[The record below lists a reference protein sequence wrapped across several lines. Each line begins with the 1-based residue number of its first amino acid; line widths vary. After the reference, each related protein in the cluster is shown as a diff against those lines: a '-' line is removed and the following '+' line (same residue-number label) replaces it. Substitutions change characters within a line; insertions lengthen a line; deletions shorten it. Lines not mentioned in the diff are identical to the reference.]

1 MDFRVAAGIAEQ
13 MRRCHLILLF
23 LISASV
29 ALHAQ
34 KVNVDWDRTTD
45 FSPYKTYK
53 WEKIPTPRTP
63 SSEMENLIHQETEV
77 QLEAKGLKKVEGDG
91 PDLYVGYSITLGQ
104 PKQEAASTSSKT
116 ESAWQTG
123 GAWSGDLASDKA
135 ERKGTLRIEIADRR
149 KNLLVWRGTVMAE
162 VGDSV
167 NDARAKVSKGISK
180 AFAKFPPPPK

>member
-1 MDFRVAAGIAEQ
+1 MNFRAVAGVAEQ
-13 MRRCHLILLF
+13 MRRCDLILLF
-23 LISASV
+23 LISGTV

-34 KVNVDWDRTTD
+34 KVNVEWDRTTD

-53 WEKIPTPRTP
+53 WQKIPTPRTP
-63 SSEMENLIHQETEV
+63 SPEMENLIHQMTDV
-77 QLEAKGLKKVEGDG
+77 QLGAKGLKKVETDE

-104 PKQEAASTSSKT
+104 SKQGAVSRPSTT

-123 GAWSGDLASDKA
+123 GAWSGNIPSNKA

-149 KNLLVWRGTVMAE
+149 KNLLVWRGTVMAD

-167 NDARAKVSKGISK
+167 NDARAKVSLGLSK
-180 AFAKFPPPPK
+180 TFSKFPPPAK

>member
-1 MDFRVAAGIAEQ
+1 MDFRVAAGVAEQ
-13 MRRCHLILLF
+13 MRRCYLILLS
-23 LISASV
+23 LISATV

-34 KVNVDWDRTTD
+34 KVKVEWDRTTD
-45 FSPYKTYK
+45 FSPYKTFK

-63 SSEMENLIHQETEV
+63 SSEMENLIHQITDV
-77 QLEAKGLKKVEGDG
+77 QLEAKGLKKVATDE

-104 PKQEAASTSSKT
+104 PKQEAVSKPSTT

-123 GAWSGDLASDKA
+123 GAWSGNIASDKA

-167 NDARAKVSKGISK
+167 NDARSKVSQGISK
-180 AFAKFPPPPK
+180 VFAKFPPPPK

>member
-1 MDFRVAAGIAEQ
+1 MAAGVAETV
-13 MRRCHLILLF
+13 RRCYLILLF
-23 LISASV
+23 LISATF
-29 ALHAQ
+29 ALYAQ

-63 SSEMENLIHQETEV
+63 SPEMENLIHQLTDI
-77 QLEAKGLKKVEGDG
+77 QLGAKGLKRVETAE

-104 PKQEAASTSSKT
+104 PKQEAVSKPSTS

-123 GAWSGDLASDKA
+123 ATWSGNIASNKA
-135 ERKGTLRIEIADRR
+135 ERKGTLRIDIADRT

-167 NDARAKVSKGISK
+167 NDARVKVSQGLSK
-180 AFAKFPPPPK
+180 AFAQFPPPPK